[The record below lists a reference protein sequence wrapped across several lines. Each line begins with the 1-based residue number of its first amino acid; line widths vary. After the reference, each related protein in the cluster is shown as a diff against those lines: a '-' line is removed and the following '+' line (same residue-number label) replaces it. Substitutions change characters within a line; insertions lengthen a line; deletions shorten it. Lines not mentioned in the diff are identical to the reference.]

1 MSQEEWGLI
10 PLFNIVGGVMENKI
24 RSLIEEVINEAGYI
38 LDEVL
43 YLKENNLNFL
53 RIVIDKDNGYVDV
66 NDCVIVNNLLD
77 PILDKIDFIEDS
89 YIVDI
94 CSKEKG
100 SEQNGH

>member
-1 MSQEEWGLI
+1 
-10 PLFNIVGGVMENKI
+10 MEKKI
-24 RSLIEEVINEAGYI
+24 RASLEEVISEAGYI

-43 YLKENNLNFL
+43 YFKENNLNFL
-53 RIVIDKDNGYVDV
+53 RIVIDKNNGYVDV

>member
-1 MSQEEWGLI
+1 MSQEEWVLI

-24 RSLIEEVINEAGYI
+24 KALIEEVINGAGYI

-53 RIVIDKDNGYVDV
+53 RIVIDKNNGYVDV

-100 SEQNGH
+100 SEQNEH

>member
-1 MSQEEWGLI
+1 MSQEEWVLI

-100 SEQNGH
+100 RE

>member
-10 PLFNIVGGVMENKI
+10 PLFNIVGGFMKNKI

-77 PILDKIDFIEDS
+77 PILDKIDFIEES

-100 SEQNGH
+100 SE

>member
-1 MSQEEWGLI
+1 
-10 PLFNIVGGVMENKI
+10 MENKI
-24 RSLIEEVINEAGYI
+24 RVLIEDEITKAGYI

-53 RIVIDKDNGYVDV
+53 RIVIDKNNGYIDV
-66 NDCVIVNNLLD
+66 NDCVAVNDLLD

-100 SEQNGH
+100 SE